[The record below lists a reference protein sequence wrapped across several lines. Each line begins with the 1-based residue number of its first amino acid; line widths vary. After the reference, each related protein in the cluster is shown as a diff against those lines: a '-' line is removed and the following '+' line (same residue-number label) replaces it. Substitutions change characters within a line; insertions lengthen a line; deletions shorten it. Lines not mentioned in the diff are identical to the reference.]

1 MLPVLT
7 ERDSAMAD
15 DLKKRGPADAKRINV
30 NETWEVVYWCKEF
43 GCTAP
48 ELEEAVQTVGDLAED
63 VRIFIAA
70 RKPSFG
76 G

>member
-1 MLPVLT
+1 
-7 ERDSAMAD
+7 MAD

-48 ELEEAVQTVGDLAED
+48 ELEEAVQIVGVNAEV
-63 VRIFIAA
+63 VRKYIAA
-70 RKPSFG
+70 WKVADG
-76 G
+76 